1 MRSASIPRSRRIVLI
16 VSVVAGLAVLV
27 AAGLLD
33 AAGSRAATATVS
45 VFPVPGAQVAS
56 PRTQITFR
64 GVAKG
69 SLGTVTVTGSKS
81 GVHGGHL
88 VGDLDGQGASFIP
101 NARFR
106 SGEFVTVKTGLS
118 IVGASG
124 RSFRFAVATPAGGV
138 PGADPTPAA
147 RTRGDVGRFASR
159 RDLIPATIKV
169 TRRPSHTASGDLFV
183 APQNG
188 PYQQGPMIV
197 GPYGGLI
204 WFQRVPK
211 GDSATD
217 FRVQTYQRKPVLTW
231 WQGRVSHAGTGFGE
245 DEIYDTSYRPVAT
258 VRGGNGVSS
267 DLHEFQLTP
276 RNTALV
282 TGYYAVYVKVPSGK
296 HTVRRL
302 VLDSV
307 VQEIDIRTGLVLY
320 QWDSLDHV
328 PVSASYQPAPR
339 NPNHPWDYF
348 HINSIQPL
356 RDGNLVVS
364 SRDDWA
370 AYKISHQTGSV
381 MWTLGGK
388 RSTFKMGPGAQF
400 AFQHDVR
407 LRPGNLVTVFDDGA
421 GPPAVH
427 QQSRAETLRLDYRR
441 RTAVVVGQGQHHPAL
456 LAFYEGNDQLL
467 AGGNQL
473 VGWGQQPYL
482 TEFNR
487 RGQTVFDARFVGPN
501 SSYRAYRFAWTGAPA
516 TPPAIAARV
525 HHRHTT
531 VYASWNGSTRL
542 ARWRVLAGS
551 KPTALKPVATAGRLR
566 FEATIAL
573 RRREAY
579 VAVQALDARG
589 KLLSASPTI
598 RGG

>member
-1 MRSASIPRSRRIVLI
+1 MRSAPLVRSHRIV
-16 VSVVAGLAVLV
+16 VAAFVVVALAAFG
-27 AAGLLD
+27 AAALITS
-33 AAGSRAATATVS
+33 AGSRAATPPVS
-45 VFPVPGAQVAS
+45 VFPVPGGQVAS

-64 GVAKG
+64 GLASASIG
-69 SLGTVTVTGSKS
+69 SITVTGSKS
-81 GVHGGHL
+81 GAHSGHL
-88 VGDLDGQGASFIP
+88 VGDSDGRGASFIP
-101 NARFR
+101 DARFR
-106 SGEFVTVKTGLS
+106 SGETVTVTTGLS
-118 IVGASG
+118 IVGAAG
-124 RSFRFAVATPAGGV
+124 GSFHFTVATPAHGV
-138 PGADPTPAA
+138 PGADPVPAA

-159 RDLIPATIKV
+159 RDLIPATVKV
-169 TRRPSHTASGDLFV
+169 TKRSSHAAAGDLFI

-204 WFQRVPK
+204 WFQPVPK
-211 GDSATD
+211 GDSGTD
-217 FRVQTYQRKPVLTW
+217 FRVQSYRGKPVLTW

-258 VRGGNGVSS
+258 VKGGNGVSA
-267 DLHEFQLTP
+267 DLHEFQLTSQ
-276 RNTALV
+276 NTALV
-282 TGYYAVYVKVPSGK
+282 TGYYAVYVNAPSSK

-307 VQEIDIRTGLVLY
+307 VQEIDIPTGLVLY

-328 PVSASYQPAPR
+328 PVSSSYQPAPR

-348 HINSIQPL
+348 HLNSIQPQG
-356 RDGNLVVS
+356 DGNLVLS

-370 AYKISHQTGSV
+370 AYKISHQTGAII
-381 MWTLGGK
+381 WTLGGK
-388 RSTFKMGPGAQF
+388 RSTFKLGAGAQF

-407 LRPGNLVTVFDDGA
+407 LRPENLVTLFDDGA

-427 QQSRAETLRLDYRR
+427 SQSRAETLRLDYRR
-441 RTAVVVGQGQHHPAL
+441 RTATVVGQSQHHPAL

-467 AGGNQL
+467 AGGDQL
-473 VGWGQQPYL
+473 IGWGQQPYL

-501 SSYRAYRFAWTGAPA
+501 SSYRAYRFAWTGTPA
-516 TPPAIAARV
+516 TRPAIAARV
-525 HHRHTT
+525 HQGHTT
-531 VYASWNGSTRL
+531 VYASWDGSTGL

-551 KPTALKPVATAGRLR
+551 KPPALKPVATAGRPR

-573 RRREAY
+573 RSREPY
-579 VAVQALDARG
+579 VAAQALDARG
-589 KLLSASPTI
+589 HLLATSRTI
-598 RGG
+598 HGG